1 MKNRVRDFA
10 RLSGV
15 EATLISIF
23 CIAFAIQYNSG
34 SRSRLALAFLTV
46 ALVSVSKDITS
57 RSLRLRWSLPCAIL
71 GWEFLALWFA
81 QPCLGLLAGAVPFRA
96 GILFCGIAACI
107 VCVARSDRSRQVAFA
122 IAVGAMFVVGV
133 WVLRTTPKPP
143 IDTYIVQQDGSAA
156 LFSGVNPYEI
166 RFPDI
171 YDAAFA
177 KQVYGPG
184 VSVNGRLTFG
194 FPYPPL
200 SLLLSSLGYLIG
212 GDCRYAN
219 LAAICVATV
228 LVAYARPS
236 RLSFIAALLL
246 LFVPR
251 VFYVITMSWTEPVVI
266 FLLSAVVFCLCRFPV
281 AAPWVTGLLLAGK
294 QYLMLVAPL
303 LLGKWQ
309 EASKAALI
317 AVLVTAPLALWNV
330 AEFWQ
335 SVVLLQFRQPLRF
348 DALTYMAQLA
358 EYGIRLPGW
367 LPFLL
372 AAAVIAFALWKGTV
386 TPSAKCHAI
395 GFVLLVF
402 FAFNKQAFSNYYFL
416 VIGVLVCAVATA
428 GNESIKKPT

>member
-1 MKNRVRDFA
+1 MKNRVRYFA

-23 CIAFAIQYNSG
+23 CIAFAIQYNNG

-46 ALVSVSKDITS
+46 ALASVSRGIVS
-57 RSLRLRWSLPCAIL
+57 GGLRLRWSLPCAIL

-81 QPCLGLLAGAVPFRA
+81 QPCLGLLAGAIPFRA
-96 GILFCGIAACI
+96 GILFCGVAAWI

-122 IAVGAMFVVGV
+122 IAVGTMFVIGV

-143 IDTYIVQQDGSAA
+143 IDTYVVHQDGSAA

-166 RFPDI
+166 SFPDI

-184 VSVNGRLTFG
+184 ISVNGRLMFG

-200 SLLLSSLGYLIG
+200 SLLISSLGYLIG
-212 GDCRYAN
+212 GDCRYAH
-219 LAAICVATV
+219 LAAICLATV

-251 VFYVITMSWTEPVVI
+251 VFYVIAMSWTEPVVI
-266 FLLSAVVFCLCRFPV
+266 FLLSAVIFCICRVP
-281 AAPWVTGLLLAGK
+281 AATPWVTGLLLAGK
-294 QYLMLVAPL
+294 QYLVLVAPFL
-303 LLGKWQ
+303 LSKWQ
-309 EASKAALI
+309 EASKAVLI

-330 AEFWQ
+330 SEFWH
-335 SVVLLQFRQPLRF
+335 SVVLFQFGQPLRL
-348 DALTYMAQLA
+348 DALSYMAQLA
-358 EYGIRLPGW
+358 NYGIRLPAW

-372 AAAVIAFALWKGTV
+372 AAAVIAFAWRNGTV

-402 FAFNKQAFSNYYFL
+402 FAFNKQAFCNYYFL
-416 VIGVLVCAVATA
+416 VIGALVCAVATA
-428 GNESIKKPT
+428 RNESIKKLT